1 MNNRIKN
8 AVAEYQRKYEGQN
21 GAEGKFYT
29 ADFYEVLELA
39 QTDARGSNADLLICA
54 VFNALEAGYM
64 IGYRKAKRDSRKTR
78 TDADSKLLTLF
89 HRALPEHQQAIR
101 SVLSLYEKPNAEIT
115 TIDEIKAS
123 KRKAEDNAH

>member
-8 AVAEYQRKYEGQN
+8 AVAEYRRKYEGQN

-39 QTDARGSNADLLICA
+39 QTDARGSSADLLICA

-64 IGYRKAKRDSRKTR
+64 IGHRKEKRDSRKAR
-78 TDADSKLLTLF
+78 TDADSKLLALF

-101 SVLSLYEKPNAEIT
+101 TALSIYEKPDAEI
-115 TIDEIKAS
+115 IYIAD
-123 KRKAEDNAH
+123 RK